1 MAKEVIYMDY
11 LEKHQ
16 RVSINDLSLERRI
29 ELGGI
34 LGKLDKP
41 KGWAILALNHDSKEN
56 WEEKGFGLLFTKD
69 FQELIDS
76 ELNFLKKIRD
86 EDIDPSLRDYSQ
98 VDRRSPLPKSKYL
111 YMTDQELEKYH
122 IAYSQEVFEHV
133 YTRAKQ
139 QKSTLGA
146 HCIPRNKE
154 EAIKLGG
161 QFYAFCKG
169 VSKQGE
175 MILEKLLEK
184 PMLDFMPYEKFTL
197 TMGLRW
203 LSLSV

>member
-41 KGWAILALNHDSKEN
+41 KGWAILALNKKSKEN
-56 WEEKGFGLLFTKD
+56 WETEGFGLLMTRD
-69 FQELIDS
+69 FQEQIDS
-76 ELNFLKKIRD
+76 ELNFLKRIRD

-139 QKSTLGA
+139 QKSVLGA

-161 QFYAFCKG
+161 QFYAFQQT
-169 VSKQGE
+169 VSTGGRE
-175 MILEKLLEK
+175 ILEKLLEK

>member
-16 RVSINDLSLERRI
+16 RVNINDLSLNRRI

-34 LGKLDKP
+34 LGRLNKP
-41 KGWAILALNHDSKEN
+41 KGWSILALNHDTREN
-56 WEEKGFGLLFTKD
+56 WEEKGFGLLLTKD
-69 FQELIDS
+69 FKEQIDS
-76 ELNFLKKIRD
+76 EMEFLKRIRD

-133 YTRAKQ
+133 YTRARE
-139 QKSTLGA
+139 QKKALGA

-161 QFYAFCKG
+161 QFYGYCKG
-169 VSKQGE
+169 ISEQGE
-175 MILEKLLEK
+175 LIIEQLLEK
-184 PMLDFMPYEKFTL
+184 PKEFFMPYEKFTL
-197 TMGLRW
+197 TVGLTYIKIA
-203 LSLSV
+203 